1 MYVIVQHQFKDPRA
15 ALARG
20 EKLIKNEGA
29 PAGVRGLQFYPST
42 DRSAATCLWEADS
55 VASVQRYVDSTLGD
69 TSDNTCYEVDADM
82 AFARQPLG
90 LAESPT
96 IHA

>member
-20 EKLIKNEGA
+20 AKLIKNEGA
-29 PAGVRGLQFYPST
+29 PATVRGLQFYPST
-42 DRSAATCLWEADS
+42 DRSAATCLWESDS